1 MLFSSVT
8 FLYYFLPAA
17 VLLYLLAP
25 KGARNAVLL
34 LLSLIFYG
42 WGEPKYLLLMAADI
56 LLGYGFGL
64 LLERRRSR
72 ALLALAL
79 AGPIG
84 LLAFF
89 KYAGFLLGGLFPALL
104 RIALPIGISFYTF
117 QILSY
122 LLDVWRGETAAQRS
136 LLDFAAYVALFPQ
149 LIAGPI
155 VRYQTIADELTDRQT
170 DWDGAAEGI
179 QRFLLGLG
187 KKVLLAN
194 VLGELVESCG
204 AASSVLGAWLAAVA
218 YALQIY
224 FDFSGYSDMAIG
236 LGRFFGF
243 HFPENFRY
251 PFLSRSAA
259 EFWRRWH
266 ITLGSWFRDYVY
278 IPLGGSRVSRWKWVR
293 NILIVWALTG
303 LWHGAA
309 WTFVLW
315 GLFFAALLL
324 FEKLARWDPPA
335 PLGHAYV
342 LLAVVLSFVIFRG
355 AGPAEFGALFG
366 VGVPAATAEAVYSLR
381 SFGILLA
388 VAMVGSTPL
397 PCKAA
402 AYLSA
407 RLPRPLWEA
416 LRCLVLAALLLL
428 CTASLVD
435 GSFNPFLYFRF

>member
-25 KGARNAVLL
+25 KGARNAALL

-79 AGPIG
+79 AGPIA

-122 LLDVWRGETAAQRS
+122 LIDVWRGETAAQRS

-149 LIAGPI
+149 LVAGPI
-155 VRYQTIADELTDRQT
+155 VRYSSIAAELTDRQT
-170 DWDGAAEGI
+170 DWDGAAEGL

-194 VLGELVESCG
+194 VLGELVEACG

-278 IPLGGSRVSRWKWVR
+278 IPLGGSRVPTWKWVR
-293 NILIVWALTG
+293 NLLIVWALTG

-309 WTFVLW
+309 WNFVLW

-324 FEKLARWDPPA
+324 LERLTRWNPPA
-335 PLGHAYV
+335 PVAHTYV

-355 AGPAEFGALFG
+355 ASPAEYGALFG
-366 VGVPAATAEAVYSLR
+366 LGVPAATAEAVYALR
-381 SFGILLA
+381 SFGPLLLI
-388 VAMVGSTPL
+388 AMVGSTPL
-397 PCKAA
+397 PCRAA
-402 AYLSA
+402 AVLSS
-407 RLPRPLWEA
+407 RLPRPLWEG